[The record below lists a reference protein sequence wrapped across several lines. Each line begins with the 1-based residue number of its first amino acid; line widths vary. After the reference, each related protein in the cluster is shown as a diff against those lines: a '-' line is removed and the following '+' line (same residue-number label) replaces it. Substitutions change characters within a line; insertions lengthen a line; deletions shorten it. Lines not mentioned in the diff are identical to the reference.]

1 MSETDATPPDDPGDQ
16 SSLVTNAL
24 LGYVFNCMHFSSVY
38 NLRAVVLGHFSA
50 DAIHEAKETLAQH
63 VASSVVGEA
72 FFTTRRGSSARGKA
86 KARTGKAKEKEEME
100 LDDIIEAM
108 EAMDK
113 AGVSVEFHIPAFEL
127 HLLPR
132 TRPED
137 LLSVTFME
145 TYSVAL
151 QKNSDGGTAIPW
163 TKVRKTRKSRPIN
176 RTDVKNATQQLRTVT
191 GKSACDSELVGSMPA
206 KHIYVSKLN
215 TDITSDH
222 ISDYMRK
229 KNIHV
234 RQTRKVSKDEWLH
247 GSFKVAINAE
257 DLERVLDEEFWP
269 ERELWLHS
277 SEGHRITESL
287 SNVSMH
293 FVSGMPDDE
302 IHVGRPYGGC
312 CIIWNSKLKCKV
324 SPLPCSN
331 SRVCAIKIDL
341 SDGPLLLINAYM
353 PCDTQVAYHDNQLVF
368 EEVLNDVADLI
379 QISNI
384 DRIVFGGDF
393 NTALSW
399 RASTH
404 TRSLNQ
410 FVTNES
416 LSFLSALSCYEVDYT
431 HESDAHGTRS
441 TLDHF
446 IVSSQLVCSV
456 NRVQCDHNALSSSD
470 HTALL
475 LSLSISMPSISNGQ
489 SVPRRGPVPL
499 WPKATDAHIA
509 NYRNSLSESTEDLTP
524 PYEALRCDSPQ
535 CTAHTETILS
545 YCNALISLC
554 LSSDR
559 RSIPHS
565 PVSRSVC
572 NDVDVEI
579 QLLCRNVRFLRSLER
594 SNNRVVRCC
603 FQLVQNDSRS
613 TVSRSFSKLCDV
625 TQKSRHHIVESVCHP
640 TALFEI
646 SNDHEEI
653 AGFIRD
659 LLALKAE
666 LKLDQNLNARD
677 IEFLRDIVFS
687 IQELCT
693 A

>member
-1 MSETDATPPDDPGDQ
+1 
-16 SSLVTNAL
+16 
-24 LGYVFNCMHFSSVY
+24 
-38 NLRAVVLGHFSA
+38 
-50 DAIHEAKETLAQH
+50 
-63 VASSVVGEA
+63 
-72 FFTTRRGSSARGKA
+72 
-86 KARTGKAKEKEEME
+86 
-100 LDDIIEAM
+100 
-108 EAMDK
+108 
-113 AGVSVEFHIPAFEL
+113 
-127 HLLPR
+127 
-132 TRPED
+132 
-137 LLSVTFME
+137 
-145 TYSVAL
+145 
-151 QKNSDGGTAIPW
+151 
-163 TKVRKTRKSRPIN
+163 
-176 RTDVKNATQQLRTVT
+176 
-191 GKSACDSELVGSMPA
+191 
-206 KHIYVSKLN
+206 
-215 TDITSDH
+215 
-222 ISDYMRK
+222 
-229 KNIHV
+229 
-234 RQTRKVSKDEWLH
+234 
-247 GSFKVAINAE
+247 
-257 DLERVLDEEFWP
+257 
-269 ERELWLHS
+269 
-277 SEGHRITESL
+277 
-287 SNVSMH
+287 
-293 FVSGMPDDE
+293 MPDDE

-324 SPLPCSN
+324 SPLPCGN

-393 NTALSW
+393 NTELSR

-475 LSLSISMPSISNGQ
+475 LSLSISMPSITNGQ

-509 NYRNSLSESTEDLTP
+509 NYRNSLSESTEDLTL

-545 YCNALISLC
+545 YYNALISLC
-554 LSSDR
+554 LSSGR

-565 PVSRSVC
+565 PVSRSGSRRSVPFWSTH
-572 NDVDVEI
+572 
-579 QLLCRNVRFLRSLER
+579 VRPLKDSALFWHAIWKSCDSPTTGAVANIRRSTR
-594 SNNRVVRCC
+594 AKYHRAIRY
-603 FQLVQNDSRS
+603 FKQNDQLARFTRMGEYFVNQGRDDFWTEVQKMRGNNSATPTIVDDCLSEDDIALCFREKYNTLYNS
-613 TVSRSFSKLCDV
+613 VGYVPEEMARLRQEIEANAYTKQNVEYFANLCACRLSKKRKYKLGAVISFFIDLIMIIIKLKSKRIEIINL
-625 TQKSRHHIVESVCHP
+625 QKY
-640 TALFEI
+640 
-646 SNDHEEI
+646 N
-653 AGFIRD
+653 
-659 LLALKAE
+659 
-666 LKLDQNLNARD
+666 
-677 IEFLRDIVFS
+677 
-687 IQELCT
+687 
-693 A
+693 

>member
-1 MSETDATPPDDPGDQ
+1 MNLLKST
-16 SSLVTNAL
+16 SLMTL
-24 LGYVFNCMHFSSVY
+24 
-38 NLRAVVLGHFSA
+38 
-50 DAIHEAKETLAQH
+50 IHE
-63 VASSVVGEA
+63 
-72 FFTTRRGSSARGKA
+72 
-86 KARTGKAKEKEEME
+86 
-100 LDDIIEAM
+100 II
-108 EAMDK
+108 
-113 AGVSVEFHIPAFEL
+113 
-127 HLLPR
+127 
-132 TRPED
+132 
-137 LLSVTFME
+137 
-145 TYSVAL
+145 
-151 QKNSDGGTAIPW
+151 
-163 TKVRKTRKSRPIN
+163 
-176 RTDVKNATQQLRTVT
+176 
-191 GKSACDSELVGSMPA
+191 
-206 KHIYVSKLN
+206 
-215 TDITSDH
+215 
-222 ISDYMRK
+222 
-229 KNIHV
+229 
-234 RQTRKVSKDEWLH
+234 
-247 GSFKVAINAE
+247 
-257 DLERVLDEEFWP
+257 
-269 ERELWLHS
+269 
-277 SEGHRITESL
+277 
-287 SNVSMH
+287 
-293 FVSGMPDDE
+293 
-302 IHVGRPYGGC
+302 
-312 CIIWNSKLKCKV
+312 
-324 SPLPCSN
+324 
-331 SRVCAIKIDL
+331 IDL

-393 NTALSW
+393 NTELSR

-509 NYRNSLSESTEDLTP
+509 NYRNSLSESTEDITL

-545 YCNALISLC
+545 YYNALISLC
-554 LSSDR
+554 LSSGR

-565 PVSRSVC
+565 PVSRSGSRRSVPFWSTHVRPLKDSALFWHAIWKSCDSPATGAVANIRRSTRAKYHRAIRYFKQNDQLARFTRMGEYFVNQGRDDFWTEVQKMRGNNSATLTIVDDCLSEDDIALCFREMYNTLYNSVVC

-603 FQLVQNDSRS
+603 FQLVQNGSRS

-625 TQKSRHHIVESVCHP
+625 TLKSRHHIVESVCHP
-640 TALFEI
+640 TALFKI
-646 SNDHEEI
+646 GNDHEEM
-653 AGFIRD
+653 AGLVRD
-659 LLALKAE
+659 LLALRAGLE
-666 LKLDQNLNARD
+666 LDQNLSAHD
-677 IEFLRDIVFS
+677 IELLRDINFS
-687 IQELCT
+687 IRELCT
-693 A
+693 H

>member
-16 SSLVTNAL
+16 SSPVTNAL

-50 DAIHEAKETLAQH
+50 DAIHKAKETLAQH

-145 TYSVAL
+145 NVKRLEARVAALDTHAALSTEQMSILKQKVDHLETTAHASGSSCVSPETIPMSSMHFPSLNAINSAGTMSSSMDPTSSAPVYSTRDKPFLEPNHANPPRSYSVAL

-191 GKSACDSELVGSMPA
+191 GKSARDSELVGSMPA

-269 ERELWLHS
+269 ERVCCREWLPF
-277 SEGHRITESL
+277 IAKN
-287 SNVSMH
+287 SN
-293 FVSGMPDDE
+293 GDDPKKNYNDDDE
-302 IHVGRPYGGC
+302 
-312 CIIWNSKLKCKV
+312 
-324 SPLPCSN
+324 
-331 SRVCAIKIDL
+331 
-341 SDGPLLLINAYM
+341 
-353 PCDTQVAYHDNQLVF
+353 
-368 EEVLNDVADLI
+368 
-379 QISNI
+379 
-384 DRIVFGGDF
+384 
-393 NTALSW
+393 
-399 RASTH
+399 
-404 TRSLNQ
+404 
-410 FVTNES
+410 
-416 LSFLSALSCYEVDYT
+416 
-431 HESDAHGTRS
+431 
-441 TLDHF
+441 
-446 IVSSQLVCSV
+446 
-456 NRVQCDHNALSSSD
+456 
-470 HTALL
+470 
-475 LSLSISMPSISNGQ
+475 
-489 SVPRRGPVPL
+489 
-499 WPKATDAHIA
+499 
-509 NYRNSLSESTEDLTP
+509 
-524 PYEALRCDSPQ
+524 
-535 CTAHTETILS
+535 
-545 YCNALISLC
+545 
-554 LSSDR
+554 
-559 RSIPHS
+559 
-565 PVSRSVC
+565 
-572 NDVDVEI
+572 
-579 QLLCRNVRFLRSLER
+579 
-594 SNNRVVRCC
+594 
-603 FQLVQNDSRS
+603 
-613 TVSRSFSKLCDV
+613 
-625 TQKSRHHIVESVCHP
+625 
-640 TALFEI
+640 
-646 SNDHEEI
+646 
-653 AGFIRD
+653 
-659 LLALKAE
+659 
-666 LKLDQNLNARD
+666 
-677 IEFLRDIVFS
+677 
-687 IQELCT
+687 
-693 A
+693 